1 MTEIGFDEEISL
13 MKDTESQR
21 TRDLMKKFFG
31 SNDEGLQEFEF
42 QNVKYSLQKDNRIF
56 VLKYNNKHIIFSE
69 TGEGQEFSVDNS
81 MNRRKNVIRELKV
94 YDHKAINDTLSNYL
108 TKK

>member
-13 MKDTESQR
+13 MKDIESQR
-21 TRDLMKKFFG
+21 TKDLMGKFFG
-31 SNDEGLQEFEF
+31 SDNQDLKEFEYE
-42 QNVKYSLQKDNRIF
+42 NVKYSLQKDSHIF
-56 VLKYNNKHIIFSE
+56 VLKYNNKHITFSE

-94 YDHKAINDTLSNYL
+94 YDHKAINDTLSKYL